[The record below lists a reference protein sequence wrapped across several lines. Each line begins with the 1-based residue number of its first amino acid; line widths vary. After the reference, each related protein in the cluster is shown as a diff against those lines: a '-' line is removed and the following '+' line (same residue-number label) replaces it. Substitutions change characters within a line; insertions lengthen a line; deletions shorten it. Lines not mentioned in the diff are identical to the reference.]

1 MLDNL
6 KHLVKHS
13 VIYSI
18 SNVAMKSSGVILLPL
33 YTHYFSV
40 EEYGRLGLILV
51 IIVLFSQSLVLGQGV
66 SIIRYNNSSEFSSE
80 RKSILFTLTILIL
93 FTIAAFVI
101 ISESFLVQI
110 SNWFGEVTLYKDF
123 LKIAIY
129 IIAFTTINN
138 LFLSKVRADDN
149 SVLYT
154 LSAIAKVILMVAL
167 SIYLIVD
174 RGFGIDGA
182 LYSQLAGEAF
192 QTLLVIP
199 KIIRQMKMK
208 FEYSI
213 IGQSLKFGIPLIFSA
228 MAINLLNGSDR
239 FILKFL
245 SGETELGLYELGY
258 RVAGVVNMF
267 VIMPF
272 GLTLMPL
279 AYKLYKQEGDKEY
292 YKKLKTYVAFAFVW
306 SGFAL
311 SLYGKELVELFAQQE
326 AYYSASEVVSLIVL
340 AYVIYGISMISSLG
354 MYLTGNNYF
363 VAYITL
369 FCAAL
374 NIGLNFWLIP
384 LYGMMGAALN
394 TVFAFALL
402 DILSNIASNKFYKID
417 YEHLKLFK
425 LFILGILIFMVSIY
439 LNEFSLILRIFL
451 KLVLIILFPF
461 IIIFTGYFS
470 KVELKS
476 ISGAI
481 KKWQN
486 PMNWKFNMEIER
498 TRKENTGSSNKT
510 DC

>member
-1 MLDNL
+1 MLSNL

-13 VIYSI
+13 IIYSI
-18 SNVAMKSSGVILLPL
+18 SNVAMKASGVILLPL

-51 IIVLFSQSLVLGQGV
+51 IIVLFSQSLVLGQGI

-93 FTIAAFVI
+93 FTIVAFVI

-110 SNWFGEVTLYKDF
+110 SSWFGEVTLYKDF
-123 LKIAIY
+123 LNIAIY

-138 LFLSKVRADDN
+138 LFLSKIRADDN

-167 SIYLIVD
+167 SIYLIVES
-174 RGFGIDGA
+174 GFGIDGA
-182 LYSQLAGEAF
+182 LYSQLAGEAL
-192 QTLLVIP
+192 QTLLVLP
-199 KIIRQMKMK
+199 KIIKQMKMK
-208 FEYSI
+208 FKYSI

-272 GLTLMPL
+272 GLTLIPL
-279 AYKLYKQEGDKEY
+279 AYKLYKQEGDKDY
-292 YKKLKTYVAFAFVW
+292 YKKLKTYVAFVLVW

-340 AYVIYGISMISSLG
+340 AYVIYGISMVSSLG
-354 MYLTGNNYF
+354 MYLTGNNYY
-363 VAYITL
+363 VAFITL

-374 NIGLNFWLIP
+374 TIGLNFWLIP

-394 TVFAFALL
+394 TVIAFAVL
-402 DILSNIASNKFYKID
+402 DILSNIASNRYYKID
-417 YEHLKLFK
+417 YEHLKLLK
-425 LFILGILIFMVSIY
+425 LFILGILFFLISIY
-439 LNEFSLILRIFL
+439 LNDFSLILRISL
-451 KLVLIILFPF
+451 KLILIVMFPF
-461 IIIFTGYFS
+461 IVIITGYFS
-470 KVELKS
+470 NAELVS
-476 ISGAI
+476 IYAAI
-481 KKWQN
+481 KKWRN
-486 PMNWKFNMEIER
+486 PMNWKYNLEIE
-498 TRKENTGSSNKT
+498 KSKKNVSDFANH
-510 DC
+510 DN